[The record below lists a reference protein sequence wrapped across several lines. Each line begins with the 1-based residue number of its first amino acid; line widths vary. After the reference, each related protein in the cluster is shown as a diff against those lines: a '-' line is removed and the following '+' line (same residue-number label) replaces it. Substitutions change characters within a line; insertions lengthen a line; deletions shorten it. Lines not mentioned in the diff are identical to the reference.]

1 MVVFLAF
8 GFLFP
13 RSYRQFK
20 IAYNSLESKNQM
32 LKIHPFNS
40 LNFSDSLVSFSLKS
54 ESYKFLASMS
64 ILVIFQILAKAEG
77 LRSNIQANTCN
88 IVANIISCQQISPK
102 KWEYFRNRLGQEN
115 CAIILPHDKCHILKR
130 ISGKNI
136 NLSINL
142 LLFLKGVSHFGHNTE
157 RYLRS

>member
-1 MVVFLAF
+1 
-8 GFLFP
+8 
-13 RSYRQFK
+13 
-20 IAYNSLESKNQM
+20 M
-32 LKIHPFNS
+32 LKISPFNS
-40 LNFSDSLVSFSLKS
+40 LNFSDSMVSFSSKS
-54 ESYKFLASMS
+54 K
-64 ILVIFQILAKAEG
+64 ILQIFGLHVSFGQFSDFGQGLRG

-88 IVANIISCQQISPK
+88 IVANIISCQHISPK

-115 CAIILPHDKCHILKR
+115 CAIILPHVKCHILKR

>member
-1 MVVFLAF
+1 METKNHMHHSTPWIFLILWCHF
-8 GFLFP
+8 H
-13 RSYRQFK
+13 Q
-20 IAYNSLESKNQM
+20 
-32 LKIHPFNS
+32 S
-40 LNFSDSLVSFSLKS
+40 LNSTNFWPPCQFWSFFRFWPRLR
-54 ESYKFLASMS
+54 
-64 ILVIFQILAKAEG
+64 G

-88 IVANIISCQQISPK
+88 IVANIISCQHISPK

-115 CAIILPHDKCHILKR
+115 CAIILPHIKCHILKR